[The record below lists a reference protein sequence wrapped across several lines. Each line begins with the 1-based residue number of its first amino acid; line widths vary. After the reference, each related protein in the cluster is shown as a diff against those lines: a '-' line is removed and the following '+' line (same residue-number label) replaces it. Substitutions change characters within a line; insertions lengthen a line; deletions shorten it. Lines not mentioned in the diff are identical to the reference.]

1 MNEDQWWREQRNER
15 IMFGIFVAVS
25 CVAALLFCAAFY
37 DLKPVHPFQA
47 VGEIYERTD

>member
-1 MNEDQWWREQRNER
+1 MNPTLT
-15 IMFGIFVAVS
+15 IYALVIS
-25 CVAALLFCAAFY
+25 AALFCAAFY